1 LTVSTV
7 AAASAC
13 ADTTVICAP
22 ALAGANARNASTIAA
37 APECRLPERSVFM
50 GDLPCLDE

>member
-22 ALAGANARNASTIAA
+22 ALAGANARHASTIAA
-37 APECRLPERSVFM
+37 APECHLPERSVFM